1 MRKVEYFLEME
12 AINLF
17 GSNLFAKTKIK
28 ITDKNET
35 ISTMQLFKKLNP
47 FPTIC
52 KVMALYI
59 KPLVT

>member
-1 MRKVEYFLEME
+1 MGKVEYFLEME

-35 ISTMQLFKKLNP
+35 ISTMQC
-47 FPTIC
+47 IC
-52 KVMALYI
+52 TAI
-59 KPLVT
+59 